1 MAKAT
6 KVELVEDL
14 LLLGV
19 ADEYDTHVTTQEFV
33 LTALRLNDNPSDD
46 DMVEIQ
52 NNTLL
57 LDHMKTKEY
66 KDNFIQVFRE
76 EYMKLDVK
84 SLEFIIQ
91 AMNVTSKIRAVE
103 KASNAR
109 LEEMINSLDFLV
121 EVEEGKEE
129 TSAHKVLH

>member
-6 KVELVEDL
+6 KSELVEEL

-57 LDHMKTKEY
+57 LDHMKTEEY
-66 KDNFIQVFRE
+66 KNNFIQVFRE
-76 EYMKLDVK
+76 EYLKLDIK